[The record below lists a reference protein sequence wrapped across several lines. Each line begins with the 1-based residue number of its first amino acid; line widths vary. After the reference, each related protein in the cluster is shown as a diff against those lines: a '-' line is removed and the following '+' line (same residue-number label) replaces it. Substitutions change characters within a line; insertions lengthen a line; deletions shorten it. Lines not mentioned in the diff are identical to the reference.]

1 MCLFLHLHLSSGSL
15 LKSRW
20 KCHLIRLLLFCLIN
34 YLQFINWRICLIP
47 WQMILSLLM
56 FFFSL
61 IIWVIFSYLTLFLRF
76 IHLIFCLKVIKKNFF
91 FLLFLIYNLF
101 FVKLILFKQLRT
113 NLLISIIF
121 LNLYRIWILL
131 NYIWYILILHF

>member
-15 LKSRW
+15 LKSRR
-20 KCHLIRLLLFCLIN
+20 KCHLIRLLLFCLR
-34 YLQFINWRICLIP
+34 LCLIP

-76 IHLIFCLKVIKKNFF
+76 IHLIFYLKVIKKNFF
-91 FLLFLIYNLF
+91 FLLLLIYNLF

-121 LNLYRIWILL
+121 LNLYRIWILF
-131 NYIWYILILHF
+131 NYIWYVLILHF